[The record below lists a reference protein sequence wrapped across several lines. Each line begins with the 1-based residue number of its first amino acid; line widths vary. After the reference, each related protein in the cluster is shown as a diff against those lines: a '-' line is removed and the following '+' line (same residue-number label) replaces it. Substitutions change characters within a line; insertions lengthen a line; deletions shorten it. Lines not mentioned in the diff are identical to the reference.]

1 MCHVCIGMF
10 YYTLGNIHPMFRS
23 SLKVIQLACVAKSS
37 DIKEYGCDSL
47 LKAFF
52 EQIKQLG
59 QVMACCVKRKH
70 FINE

>member
-1 MCHVCIGMF
+1 MHISVIGMF

-23 SLKVIQLACVAKSS
+23 SLKAIQLVCVAKSF

-47 LKAFF
+47 LKPFF

-59 QVMACCVKRKH
+59 QVMALYEEEALDVLS
-70 FINE
+70 